1 MKTVVNFYAFDV
13 TTTCGV
19 VEIWFCVELAG
30 LACCDVE
37 SECEGWLSWALNVF
51 VWGSEFKECM

>member
-51 VWGSEFKECM
+51 VSNL